1 MTPAQTKRAGTT
13 RLVDTI
19 GDAEHTS
26 LEAVR
31 KFVDTVD
38 SVFPHLGGDDGPRRK
53 IIDSA
58 FEMTEQLVA
67 ASTRFAQNFLD
78 GTQKA
83 LTESGRKSAPKAA
96 AKKAGAKKAP
106 GRRTTAKRAPTRKV
120 AARKTAAK
128 KSTAKRA
135 SARKTTAKRA
145 SARKAPAR
153 KAAARRR

>member
-1 MTPAQTKRAGTT
+1 MSPAQTKRAGTT

-19 GDAEHTS
+19 EDAEHTS

-58 FEMTEQLVA
+58 FKMTEQLV
-67 ASTRFAQNFLD
+67 QIFLD
-78 GTQKA
+78 VTRKA
-83 LTESGRKSAPKAA
+83 LTESGRKSASKAPT
-96 AKKAGAKKAP
+96 KKAP
-106 GRRTTAKRAPTRKV
+106 GGQTTTKRAPARKV

-135 SARKTTAKRA
+135 PARKTTAKRA

-153 KAAARRR
+153 KALASR

>member
-1 MTPAQTKRAGTT
+1 MTAAQTKERGTT
-13 RLVDTI
+13 RLVDAI
-19 GDAEHTS
+19 EDAEHTS

-31 KFVDTVD
+31 KFIDTVD
-38 SVFPHLGGDDGPRRK
+38 SVVPHLGGDDGPRRK

-58 FEMTEQLVA
+58 FKMTEHL
-67 ASTRFAQNFLD
+67 AQNFLD
-78 GTQKA
+78 VTRKA
-83 LTESGRKSAPKAA
+83 LTESGRKSAKKAP
-96 AKKAGAKKAP
+96 AKKAPVKKAPVKKAP
-106 GRRTTAKRAPTRKV
+106 GRQTTAKRAPARKV

-135 SARKTTAKRA
+135 PVRKTAAKRA

>member
-1 MTPAQTKRAGTT
+1 MTAAQIKRTGTN
-13 RLVDTI
+13 RFVDSVE
-19 GDAEHTS
+19 DAEHTS
-26 LEAVR
+26 IEAVR

-58 FEMTEQLVA
+58 FKMTEQLV
-67 ASTRFAQNFLD
+67 QNFLD
-78 GTQKA
+78 VTRTA
-83 LTESGRKSAPKAA
+83 LTESGRKSASKAP
-96 AKKAGAKKAP
+96 AKKAP
-106 GRRTTAKRAPTRKV
+106 GRRTTAKRAPARKV
-120 AARKTAAK
+120 TARKTAAK

-135 SARKTTAKRA
+135 PAGKTTATRA

>member
-1 MTPAQTKRAGTT
+1 MTAAQTIERGTT

-19 GDAEHTS
+19 EEAEHTS

-58 FEMTEQLVA
+58 FRMAEQL
-67 ASTRFAQNFLD
+67 TKDFLD
-78 GTQKA
+78 VTRKA
-83 LTESGRKSAPKAA
+83 LTESGRKSASKAPT
-96 AKKAGAKKAP
+96 KKAP
-106 GRRTTAKRAPTRKV
+106 GRQTTANRTPARKV

-135 SARKTTAKRA
+135 PARKTTAKRA

-153 KAAARRR
+153 KAVARR

>member
-1 MTPAQTKRAGTT
+1 MTAAQIKRTGTN
-13 RLVDTI
+13 RLVDTVEE
-19 GDAEHTS
+19 AEHTS

-58 FEMTEQLVA
+58 FKMTEQLV
-67 ASTRFAQNFLD
+67 QIFLD
-78 GTQKA
+78 VTRKT
-83 LTESGRKSAPKAA
+83 LTESGRKSASKAL
-96 AKKAGAKKAP
+96 AKKAPAKKAP
-106 GRRTTAKRAPTRKV
+106 GLQTTTKRAPARKV

-135 SARKTTAKRA
+135 PARKTTAKRA

-153 KAAARRR
+153 KAAARR

>member
-1 MTPAQTKRAGTT
+1 MTAAQTKRANTT

-19 GDAEHTS
+19 EDAEHTS

-31 KFVDTVD
+31 KFVNTVD

-58 FEMTEQLVA
+58 FRMTEQLVQ
-67 ASTRFAQNFLD
+67 SFLD
-78 GTQKA
+78 MTRKA
-83 LTESGRKSAPKAA
+83 LTESGRKSASKV
-96 AKKAGAKKAP
+96 P
-106 GRRTTAKRAPTRKV
+106 GRQTTTKRAPARKV

-135 SARKTTAKRA
+135 PARKTAAKRA

-153 KAAARRR
+153 KAPASR

>member
-1 MTPAQTKRAGTT
+1 MTAAPIKRTGTN

-19 GDAEHTS
+19 EEAEHTS

-38 SVFPHLGGDDGPRRK
+38 SVFPHLGGDDGPRRN
-53 IIDSA
+53 IIESA
-58 FEMTEQLVA
+58 FRMTEQLVK
-67 ASTRFAQNFLD
+67 NFLD
-78 GTQKA
+78 VTRNA
-83 LTESGRKSAPKAA
+83 LTESGRKSASKAPT
-96 AKKAGAKKAP
+96 KKAP
-106 GRRTTAKRAPTRKV
+106 GRQTTAKRAPARKV

-135 SARKTTAKRA
+135 PARKTTAKRA

-153 KAAARRR
+153 KAAARR

>member
-1 MTPAQTKRAGTT
+1 MTAAQTKRTGTN
-13 RLVDTI
+13 RLVDSVE
-19 GDAEHTS
+19 DAEHAS

-31 KFVDTVD
+31 KFVDTID
-38 SVFPHLGGDDGPRRK
+38 SVFPHRGGDDGPRRK

-58 FEMTEQLVA
+58 FKMTEELV
-67 ASTRFAQNFLD
+67 QNFLD
-78 GTQKA
+78 VTGKA
-83 LTESGRKSAPKAA
+83 LTEFGRKSTSNAP
-96 AKKAGAKKAP
+96 GKKAP
-106 GRRTTAKRAPTRKV
+106 GRQTTAKRAPARKV
-120 AARKTAAK
+120 AARKAAAK

>member
-1 MTPAQTKRAGTT
+1 MTPAKTKRPGTT

-19 GDAEHTS
+19 EDAEHTS

-38 SVFPHLGGDDGPRRK
+38 SVFPHRGGDDGPRRK

-58 FEMTEQLVA
+58 FIMTEELV
-67 ASTRFAQNFLD
+67 QNFLD
-78 GTQKA
+78 VTGKA
-83 LTESGRKSAPKAA
+83 LTEFSRKSTSKAP
-96 AKKAGAKKAP
+96 AKKAP
-106 GRRTTAKRAPTRKV
+106 GRRTTAKPAPARKV
-120 AARKTAAK
+120 AARKTTAK

-135 SARKTTAKRA
+135 SARKTTTTRA

>member
-1 MTPAQTKRAGTT
+1 MTAAQTIERGTT

-19 GDAEHTS
+19 EEAEHTS

-58 FEMTEQLVA
+58 FRMAEQLA
-67 ASTRFAQNFLD
+67 KDFLD
-78 GTQKA
+78 VTRKA
-83 LTESGRKSAPKAA
+83 LTESGRKSASKAFT
-96 AKKAGAKKAP
+96 KKAP
-106 GRRTTAKRAPTRKV
+106 GRQTTAKRTPARKV

-135 SARKTTAKRA
+135 PARKTTAKRA

-153 KAAARRR
+153 KAAARR

>member
-1 MTPAQTKRAGTT
+1 MTAAQIKRTGTN
-13 RLVDTI
+13 RLVDTVE
-19 GDAEHTS
+19 DAEHTS

-38 SVFPHLGGDDGPRRK
+38 NVFPHLGGDDGPRRK

-58 FEMTEQLVA
+58 FKMTEQLV
-67 ASTRFAQNFLD
+67 QIFLD
-78 GTQKA
+78 VTRKT
-83 LTESGRKSAPKAA
+83 LTESGRKSASKAP
-96 AKKAGAKKAP
+96 AKKAPAKKAP
-106 GRRTTAKRAPTRKV
+106 GLQTTTKRAPARKV

-135 SARKTTAKRA
+135 HARKTTAKRA

-153 KAAARRR
+153 KAAARR

>member
-1 MTPAQTKRAGTT
+1 MTAAPIKRTGTN

-19 GDAEHTS
+19 EEAEHTS

-53 IIDSA
+53 IVDSA
-58 FEMTEQLVA
+58 FRMTEQLV
-67 ASTRFAQNFLD
+67 QNFLD
-78 GTQKA
+78 VTRKA
-83 LTESGRKSAPKAA
+83 VTESGRKSAPKAPT
-96 AKKAGAKKAP
+96 KKAP
-106 GRRTTAKRAPTRKV
+106 GRQTTAKRTPARKV

-135 SARKTTAKRA
+135 PARKTTAKRA

-153 KAAARRR
+153 KAAARR

>member
-1 MTPAQTKRAGTT
+1 MTAAQTIERGTT

-19 GDAEHTS
+19 EEAEHTS

-31 KFVDTVD
+31 RFVDTVD
-38 SVFPHLGGDDGPRRK
+38 SVFPHLGGDDGLRRK

-58 FEMTEQLVA
+58 FRMTEQLVKD
-67 ASTRFAQNFLD
+67 FLD
-78 GTQKA
+78 VTRKA
-83 LTESGRKSAPKAA
+83 LTESGRKSASKAFT
-96 AKKAGAKKAP
+96 KKAP
-106 GRRTTAKRAPTRKV
+106 GRQTTAKRTPARKV

-135 SARKTTAKRA
+135 PARKTTAKRA

-153 KAAARRR
+153 KAAARR